1 MLREFKKEIQE
12 KEGVTMSEMGR
23 KEDYGEIEIGKYE
36 LFFKKSYK
44 VINSINDFL
53 IGIWFL
59 IGSILFFYD
68 SLKNIGIWLFI
79 LGSVQLIIRPTIK
92 LVHDFHL
99 RKYLKAG
106 YRNK

>member
-1 MLREFKKEIQE
+1 MKVINCTVKI
-12 KEGVTMSEMGR
+12 
-23 KEDYGEIEIGKYE
+23 IGH
-36 LFFKKSYK
+36 YK
-44 VINSINDFL
+44 VINTINYFL

-68 SLKNIGIWLFI
+68 SLKNIGVWLFI
-79 LGSVQLIIRPTIK
+79 LWSVQLLIRSTIK

>member
-1 MLREFKKEIQE
+1 
-12 KEGVTMSEMGR
+12 MSEMGR

-44 VINSINDFL
+44 VINTINDFL

-68 SLKNIGIWLFI
+68 SLKNIGIWLFF
-79 LGSVQLIIRPTIK
+79 LGSVQLLIRPTIK

-99 RKYLKAG
+99 RKYLKEG

>member
-1 MLREFKKEIQE
+1 
-12 KEGVTMSEMGR
+12 MSEMRR
-23 KEDYGEIEIGKYE
+23 KEDYREIGIGKYE

-44 VINSINDFL
+44 VIYTINDFL

-68 SLKNIGIWLFI
+68 SLKNIGVWLFV
-79 LGSVQLIIRPTIK
+79 LGSVQLLIRPTIK

-99 RKYLKAG
+99 RKYLRRG
-106 YRNK
+106 YHNK